1 MLKKLFVPGPS
12 SACHSWEAPQP
23 ICNLIQGERSLS
35 LMGLT
40 AGSLSYVGGSFFVLR
55 SDLRAERELRRQ
67 DAAHY
72 KTLLAAERSERK
84 SG

>member
-1 MLKKLFVPGPS
+1 MSQLGS
-12 SACHSWEAPQP
+12 SST
-23 ICNLIQGERSLS
+23 RSLNWFKENAHFIS

-55 SDLRAERELRRQ
+55 SDLRGERELRRQ

>member
-1 MLKKLFVPGPS
+1 MSQLGS
-12 SACHSWEAPQP
+12 SSTRFMIWFKENAHF
-23 ICNLIQGERSLS
+23 IS

-55 SDLRAERELRRQ
+55 SDLRAERERRRQ

>member
-1 MLKKLFVPGPS
+1 MSQLGSSSTRFMIWLKENAHF
-12 SACHSWEAPQP
+12 
-23 ICNLIQGERSLS
+23 IS

-40 AGSLSYVGGSFFVLR
+40 AGSISYVGGSFFVLR

-72 KTLLAAERSERK
+72 ETLLAAENSERK
-84 SG
+84 SV